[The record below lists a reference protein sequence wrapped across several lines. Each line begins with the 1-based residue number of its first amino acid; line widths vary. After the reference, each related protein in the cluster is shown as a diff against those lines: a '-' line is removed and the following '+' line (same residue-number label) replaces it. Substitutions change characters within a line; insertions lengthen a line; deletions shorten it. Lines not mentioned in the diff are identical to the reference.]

1 MNYTKAKAIVEALIF
16 ASPDPISPKRIAEL
30 TGLAPSTAESL
41 VKDIQEKY
49 KRDKSGIQV
58 VFVAGGYEM
67 TTRPEVAEYVAK
79 LNVGVRQG
87 LSRPALE
94 TLAIIAYKQPI
105 TRPELESIRGVRVD
119 SVLNTLLE
127 RRLIRVSGR
136 KKAPG
141 RPALYSTT
149 PVFLQWF
156 GLSSMD
162 DLPPLT
168 DLSSSSPPNILGSN

>member
-1 MNYTKAKAIVEALIF
+1 
-16 ASPDPISPKRIAEL
+16 
-30 TGLAPSTAESL
+30 
-41 VKDIQEKY
+41 
-49 KRDKSGIQV
+49 
-58 VFVAGGYEM
+58 M
-67 TTRPEVAEYVAK
+67 TTRPEVAEYVAI

-94 TLAIIAYKQPI
+94 ALAIIAYKQPI

-149 PVFLQWF
+149 SVFLQWF
-156 GLSSMD
+156 GLSSLD

-168 DLSSSSPPNILGSN
+168 DLSSSSLPNILGSN